1 MHTLDEVLPAL
12 TPERLQQII
21 MQMVDQRPPGE
32 RAGVDVN
39 SIVGRLTEE
48 CGIGPGP
55 ERSRAYRRLVE
66 VLQANVAQIE
76 GMKYVRSKD

>member
-1 MHTLDEVLPAL
+1 MSKVEPHPMHTLDEVLPAL

-39 SIVGRLTEE
+39 SLVSRLTEE
-48 CGIGPGP
+48 CGIDPTP
-55 ERSRAYRRLVE
+55 ERSRPTPFAAWRTGTRFP
-66 VLQANVAQIE
+66 I
-76 GMKYVRSKD
+76 RP